1 VIPRGGPERAADAM
15 IGMLAPSGALG
26 FATSAPDYPCYATG
40 LMASC
45 LGILGGDRAARAGPL
60 VIDWLR
66 SQQLRGAAGWSE
78 HPAQG
83 GWGMGDRLR
92 RQPPDAG
99 HVDLSMTRRVVEG
112 LRSLGVPTE
121 DPALIEARDF
131 VFRCQTPDGSFVYSP
146 VELALNKGHR
156 GENGDPRGYGSATC
170 DGVLSLYALGIGH
183 SDPAERALD
192 WLRTNH
198 RVDANPGVVGGPME
212 PFAEAMRGYYRAGAA
227 TCFAEASGPAGW
239 RAELIATVVAEQRED
254 GSWLNENPLQ
264 KENDP
269 LIATALALTALLE
282 AR

>member
-1 VIPRGGPERAADAM
+1 MPRLGSNSFDIFQRLIAARCRSHGENNRVLCCAAQQRFCGVVAGALPYKITSPGDTPFMSQSIDMPVRGGAE
-15 IGMLAPSGALG
+15 S
-26 FATSAPDYPCYATG
+26 
-40 LMASC
+40 
-45 LGILGGDRAARAGPL
+45 
-60 VIDWLR
+60 
-66 SQQLRGAAGWSE
+66 
-78 HPAQG
+78 
-83 GWGMGDRLR
+83 RL
-92 RQPPDAG
+92 QNES
-99 HVDLSMTRRVVEG
+99 LLETYRRVACALEQG
-112 LRSLGVPTE
+112 LRSLGVPID

-131 VFRCQTPDGSFVYSP
+131 VSRCQTPDGSFVYSP

-156 GENGDPRGYGSATC
+156 AENGDPRGYGSATC
-170 DGVLSLYALGIGH
+170 DGILALYALGIGD

-212 PFAEAMRGYYRAGAA
+212 PFAQAMRGYYRAGAA
-227 TCFAEASGPAGW
+227 TCFAEAGGPAGW

-269 LIATALALTALLE
+269 LIATAFALTALLE